1 MLMLSGLSMK
11 TNIVV
16 KINLSDKNYQLGHIF
31 LNNYYL

>member
-1 MLMLSGLSMK
+1 MLMLSGQSMK

-16 KINLSDKNYQLGHIF
+16 KLNQSDKKYQLGHIF